1 MAALAV
7 AAGSFGFASPM
18 TTRVATIRGTRSAV
32 RMMADEDPTGNP
44 FIQAVNSFQE
54 AIQNSPIANFKKEFA
69 KMQAGDYDEATVKAK
84 LDGLISDTPCVMF
97 SFST

>member
-18 TTRVATIRGTRSAV
+18 TRLTLTGGTRSAG

-54 AIQNSPIANFKKEFA
+54 ALQNSPVANFKKEFA
-69 KMQAGDYDEATVKAK
+69 KMQAGDYDEVATKAK
-84 LDGLISDTPCVMF
+84 LDSLISDTPCVMF